1 MAVVV
6 EERPGRGGR
15 RETVPEATGR
25 LAGDPMHGGMKDDP
39 GQFAVP
45 ESLIEAFQPLEFL
58 YDRVGHPELAARR
71 VDLQGVGH
79 EPAHALLGK
88 LAFEA
93 PYWCLAEVSV
103 QMAAWYHRS

>member
-1 MAVVV
+1 
-6 EERPGRGGR
+6 
-15 RETVPEATGR
+15 
-25 LAGDPMHGGMKDDP
+25 MKDDP
-39 GQFAVP
+39 GQFAIP

-79 EPAHALLGK
+79 EPEHALLGK

-93 PYWCLAEVSV
+93 PYGVRMGPGFLRPLRRGVLGTE
-103 QMAAWYHRS
+103 Q